1 VLGEQIGSFNPVTAP
16 VWLAGLWFLI
26 GAKRGKPYRL
36 VGWIMLMLF
45 VALLLA
51 GKSRPDRIMGVYPTL
66 FAVGAVRLEA
76 FASTARTRWIRYAIL
91 ALLLAVGL
99 GLAPVLI
106 PIFSPSTA
114 ARYTSALS
122 EENELQRE
130 VGRAPLLLP
139 LAHRMGSEELVRV
152 VAGVYAD
159 LDLRERA
166 GAVVL
171 AAGYPSA
178 GALEVLGGDDVP
190 SVYSP
195 HVSYYFWGP
204 PPEAASVVIA
214 VGYEVEQ
221 LAPYFEVAQVVE
233 VARALCAECMG
244 WRQDVPIVLA
254 RDPQRSWAE
263 LWPELRL
270 AGLAGRKLYLLEGA
284 KDREAAS
291 KALP

>member
-1 VLGEQIGSFNPVTAP
+1 M
-16 VWLAGLWFLI
+16 
-26 GAKRGKPYRL
+26 L
-36 VGWIMLMLF
+36 VLF

-51 GKSRPDRIMGVYPTL
+51 GRSRPDRIMGVYPTL

-106 PIFSPSTA
+106 PILSPSRA

-159 LDLRERA
+159 LELRERA

-178 GALEVLGGDDVP
+178 GALEVLGGDDLP